1 MHRIVPMLFLLM
13 LPLVSAA
20 GQWTV
25 LEKGL
30 ELGVFQSPQKSPLGD
45 SRIRVLR
52 IDPAH
57 FRFHLLNASAEKEKK
72 SRTARDWARRY
83 RMVAA
88 INASMYQRDHLTSV
102 SFMRRKGHINNRRV
116 SRDNTLLVFQRKSG
130 TPVPE
135 VSMVDRE
142 CDSLEQA
149 REHYHALVQSI
160 RMISC
165 KGKNV
170 WSQQKKR
177 WSTAL
182 IARDIVGRI
191 LFIHV
196 RSPYSTHDL
205 INILQKL
212 PLQIKTAM
220 YVEGGPEAQLYIN
233 SRQREYL
240 FIGSFETG
248 FNENDGISIPW
259 PVPNV
264 IAISRR

>member
-1 MHRIVPMLFLLM
+1 MWILL
-13 LPLVSAA
+13 LPAVSLA
-20 GQWTV
+20 GQWTE

-30 ELGVFQSPQKSPLGD
+30 ELGVLKSPQKSSVGD
-45 SRIRVLR
+45 SLIRVLR

-57 FRFHLLNASAEKEKK
+57 FRFHLLNASSEKEKK
-72 SRTARDWARRY
+72 SRTARDWVRRY

-88 INASMYQRDHLTSV
+88 INASMYQQDHLTSV
-102 SFMRRKGHINNRRV
+102 SYMRKKGHINNRRI
-116 SRDNTLLVFQRKSG
+116 SRDNTLMVFQRKQG
-130 TPVPE
+130 QKAPG
-135 VSMVDRE
+135 VSIIDRE
-142 CDSLEQA
+142 CDSLDLA
-149 REHYHALVQSI
+149 RRQYHALVQSI

-165 KGKNV
+165 KGSNV
-170 WSQQKKR
+170 WSQQNRR

-182 IARDIVGRI
+182 IARDTRGRI

-233 SRQREYL
+233 TGQHEFQ

-248 FNENDGISIPW
+248 FNENNGISIPW